1 MITPGPEVT
10 MATALAQSP
19 SLPSESN
26 PVQIRYEH
34 HTEELNH
41 LGLYLR
47 NKRLCGKL
55 TAIYA
60 VYSDSRL
67 KLTLQTA
74 QRMFLKP
81 LCRLQTKCLFSVSF
95 KKKKNEKKNWQH
107 GPKRRGREK
116 GKGQKKKESGV

>member
-1 MITPGPEVT
+1 MPGAMITPGPEVT

-26 PVQIRYEH
+26 PVQIRYDH

-95 KKKKNEKKNWQH
+95 KKKKK
-107 GPKRRGREK
+107 
-116 GKGQKKKESGV
+116 